1 MTVSYIF
8 SIMPFWIIALTMGM
22 LVWTLSLSLRLL
34 DVWRWTNELK
44 HWETIPQPYWKKAK
58 YLLGFS

>member
-1 MTVSYIF
+1 
-8 SIMPFWIIALTMGM
+8 MPFWIIAMTMGM
-22 LVWTLSLSLRLL
+22 LVWILSLSLRLL

-44 HWETIPQPYWKKAK
+44 HWKTIPQPYWKKAK